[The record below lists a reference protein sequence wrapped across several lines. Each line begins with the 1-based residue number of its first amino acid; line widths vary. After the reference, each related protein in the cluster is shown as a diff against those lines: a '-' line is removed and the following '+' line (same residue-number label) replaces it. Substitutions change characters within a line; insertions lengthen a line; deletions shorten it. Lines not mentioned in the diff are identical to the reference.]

1 MRFARYGLA
10 VTVITVMVLPPVWAQ
25 TDQPSKRQG
34 PTKSSEGRVSLAEE
48 EVLIVLAD
56 EASRHFHEARADLFR
71 HENVGAATELLKGA
85 AFIKLE
91 ANLASGEDKE
101 ALMGAIHDLDVLAYD
116 LQMGGMVYVTDFDRE
131 FAQAEAALANHHVQ
145 KAKEAWGKHEA
156 NNSGLHLKA
165 ARTSLENGG
174 GWSGQKPSSETTT
187 AIRETDRVVNKLVSG
202 VSGVDTEAKAALDKA
217 AAEVGKLT
225 TMTAQTKK

>member
-1 MRFARYGLA
+1 
-10 VTVITVMVLPPVWAQ
+10 MVLPPVWAQ

-34 PTKSSEGRVSLAEE
+34 PTKRSEGRVSLAEE

-101 ALMGAIHDLDVLAYD
+101 ALMGAIRDLDVLAYD

-131 FAQAEAALANHHVQ
+131 FAQAEAALANHHMQ
-145 KAKEAWGKHEA
+145 EAKEAWGKHEA
-156 NNSGLHLKA
+156 KNTGLHLKA
-165 ARTSLENGG
+165 AMISLENGW
-174 GWSGQKPSSETTT
+174 GWSGQKPSPETTT

-202 VSGVDTEAKAALDKA
+202 VSGVDAEAKAALDKA